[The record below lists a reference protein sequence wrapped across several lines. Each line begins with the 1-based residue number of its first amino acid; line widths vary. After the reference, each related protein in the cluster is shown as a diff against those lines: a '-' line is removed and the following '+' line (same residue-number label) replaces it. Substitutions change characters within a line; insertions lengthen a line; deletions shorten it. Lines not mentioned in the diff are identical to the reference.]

1 MQFDTI
7 AAIATP
13 PGSGAINVVRI
24 SGKNAFEYANF
35 ICSKDINNIP
45 PREMVLVRLYFFNTK
60 KIFDEALVCKMVGPN
75 SFTGEDTVEFF
86 CHGGR
91 MVAKTLLNELIK
103 AGCRMAEAG
112 EFSRRAFLNGKIDL
126 IKAESISN
134 IIEAKTVKALA
145 QAAHQMEGGL
155 SRRIEEIRKQ
165 LLLIAAHIC
174 AVLDYP
180 EEGISDIT
188 CQQAEEQTQKIIKKL
203 DALLETAEQGILI
216 QNGLNTVL
224 VGKPN
229 VGKSSILNALLKE
242 DRAIVTD
249 IPGTTRDILRE
260 QANIGGY
267 LINLSDTAGIRKTDD
282 IIEKFGVD
290 RSKESI
296 EKAHLVLLV
305 IDGSSPIDEQ
315 DEYLL
320 ELTKTKKRLIIVNK
334 TDLPQKIQLPNVDVF
349 ISARTGKGLDTLCKK
364 IAEAAADYE
373 QYDDSAILINERQK
387 SLVLRATSNLKSIA
401 FSDLPLDLILCEIEA
416 AIGVLSELTG
426 QNVSEDII
434 DAVFANFCVGK

>member
-1 MQFDTI
+1 M
-7 AAIATP
+7 
-13 PGSGAINVVRI
+13 
-24 SGKNAFEYANF
+24 
-35 ICSKDINNIP
+35 
-45 PREMVLVRLYFFNTK
+45 
-60 KIFDEALVCKMVGPN
+60 
-75 SFTGEDTVEFF
+75 
-86 CHGGR
+86 
-91 MVAKTLLNELIK
+91 
-103 AGCRMAEAG
+103 
-112 EFSRRAFLNGKIDL
+112 
-126 IKAESISN
+126 
-134 IIEAKTVKALA
+134 
-145 QAAHQMEGGL
+145 
-155 SRRIEEIRKQ
+155 
-165 LLLIAAHIC
+165 
-174 AVLDYP
+174 
-180 EEGISDIT
+180 
-188 CQQAEEQTQKIIKKL
+188 
-203 DALLETAEQGILI
+203 
-216 QNGLNTVL
+216 